1 MLLGGSR
8 TIRVGVELHA
18 EDKSILRERKQKGPD
33 AKNLVIPA
41 FAVSMNTFSFPKLDT
56 VAQ

>member
-8 TIRVGVELHA
+8 TITVVGELLA

-41 FAVSMNTFSFPKLDT
+41 FAFSMNTFSCPKLDT